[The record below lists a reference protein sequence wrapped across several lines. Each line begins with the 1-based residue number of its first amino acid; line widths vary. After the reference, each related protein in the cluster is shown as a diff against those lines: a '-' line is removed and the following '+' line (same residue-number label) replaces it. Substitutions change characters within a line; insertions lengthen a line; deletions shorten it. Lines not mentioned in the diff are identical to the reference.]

1 MTFLVDYNLDG
12 YALIFLG
19 ILAKRGWLEFQSI
32 QFITFR
38 EAELSMESSDRI
50 VWRYAQDHQMMILT
64 ANRNMK
70 GEDSL
75 EQVMREENTENSFPV
90 LTIGNLD
97 RLSEAEYRERC
108 AERLIEIAV
117 DLDNYKRGGSAIYSM
132 MASATLKN

>member
-1 MTFLVDYNLDG
+1 
-12 YALIFLG
+12 
-19 ILAKRGWLEFQSI
+19 
-32 QFITFR
+32 
-38 EAELSMESSDRI
+38 
-50 VWRYAQDHQMMILT
+50 MMILT

-70 GEDSL
+70 GDDSL

-117 DLDNYKRGGSAIYSM
+117 DIDNYKGVGRLFIP
-132 MASATLKN
+132 